1 MTSTPNGSSITT
13 WKRVMDIQLRLKN
26 VRLEDK
32 ELDHLHAELQEALA
46 ELRTAYADK
55 MLRGTRFIRTGMP
68 ATTPSGTHPPS

>member
-46 ELRTAYADK
+46 ELRAAYADK

-68 ATTPSGTHPPS
+68 ASTPGGTHPPS